1 MRLLIIKEAIDMKKY
16 FFIRT
21 DGKYVKLCFNEIL
34 YAEGSRNYT
43 KIFTETKQYLVLI
56 TMKRLEQF
64 LPDNL
69 FVRIHKSFIISLEKI
84 VQFDKERVWLQDKEL
99 PVGHQY
105 RNELEKSVLIINDG
119 EYCCLPTNGID
130 YVDPIRI
137 NGYHQLVEAG

>member
-84 VQFDKERVWLQDKEL
+84 VQFDKETVWLKDKEL

-105 RNELEKSVLIINDG
+105 RNELEKSVLIVNDA
-119 EYCCLPTNGID
+119 EYCCLTTANIN

-137 NGYHQLVEAG
+137 NGYHQLFEAG

>member
-1 MRLLIIKEAIDMKKY
+1 MKKY

-21 DGKYVKLCFNEIL
+21 DGKYVKLCFSEIL

-64 LPDNL
+64 LPTSL
-69 FVRIHKSFIISLEKI
+69 FARIHKSFIVSLEKI
-84 VQFDKERVWLQDKEL
+84 VQFDKEKVWLKDKEL

-105 RNELEKSVLIINDG
+105 RNELEKSVLIVNDA
-119 EYCCLPTNGID
+119 EYCCLPTATIN

>member
-1 MRLLIIKEAIDMKKY
+1 MIRY

-21 DGKYVKLCFNEIL
+21 DGKYVKLCFSEIL
-34 YAEGSRNYT
+34 YAEGSRNYI

-64 LPDNL
+64 LPTSL
-69 FVRIHKSFIISLEKI
+69 FTRIHKSFIVSLEKI
-84 VQFDKERVWLQDKEL
+84 VQFDKERVWLKDKEL

-105 RNELEKSVLIINDG
+105 RNELEKSVLIINDS
-119 EYCCLPTNGID
+119 EYCCLPTTSNN

>member
-84 VQFDKERVWLQDKEL
+84 VQFDKETVWLKDRSIDHATGAKMEYL
-99 PVGHQY
+99 KFLAMRPFS
-105 RNELEKSVLIINDG
+105 NKSPMSLE
-119 EYCCLPTNGID
+119 E
-130 YVDPIRI
+130 
-137 NGYHQLVEAG
+137 

>member
-1 MRLLIIKEAIDMKKY
+1 MKKY

-21 DGKYVKLCFNEIL
+21 DGKYVKLCFNDIL

-64 LPDNL
+64 LPGNL

-84 VQFDKERVWLQDKEL
+84 VQFDKERVWLKHKEL

-105 RNELEKSVLIINDG
+105 RNELEKSVLIINDV
-119 EYCCLPTNGID
+119 EYCCLPTNSID

-137 NGYHQLVEAG
+137 NGYHQLFEAG